1 MKNVLLAELFTETK
15 PIGVSIRPS
24 LALELPKV
32 EAISSNNIIVSREIA
47 TPAQKLEYLPVIN
60 RTVLDSLNR
69 KKTIDAENTQ
79 IFTQISNFNIIGNI
93 ELQGKYSQNIVKFPK
108 FKLNT
113 NIKTLPDINFR
124 FILSIKKTD
133 SDSNPTLYT
142 SDKFYNELASTYWEN
157 NPYMVANAIKSPAI
171 VTIVYDS
178 YVNKIK
184 NFKSLEDSAGIGV
197 TVNKNLFIELA
208 PDSEPSP
215 NLDDLVRYI
224 DWVVT
229 KPSANYEQRLI
240 DTTYLGVWEI
250 PGLNPPDT
258 NIDIPPAPSS
268 PPINLDF
275 LDGTT
280 APPRPASIG
289 GGTPT
294 QGGTTP
300 TAPPRPGT
308 GAGSP
313 GRPR

>member
-32 EAISSNNIIVSREIA
+32 DIISSNNIIVSREIA

-69 KKTIDAENTQ
+69 KKIIDAENTE
-79 IFTQISNFNIIGNI
+79 IFTQVSNFNIIGNI

-171 VTIVYDS
+171 VTVVYDS

-197 TVNKNLFIELA
+197 TVDKNLFIELSLG
-208 PDSEPSP
+208 SEPSP

-240 DTTYLGVWEI
+240 DAAYLGKWVVSGSLDNTTPTEP
-250 PGLNPPDT
+250 PGPTD
-258 NIDIPPAPSS
+258 
-268 PPINLDF
+268 PPINLD
-275 LDGTT
+275 DTT
-280 APPRPASIG
+280 APPRPAGIG
-289 GGTPT
+289 GGTPS

-300 TAPPRPGT
+300 SAPPRPGT
-308 GAGSP
+308 GAGNP